1 MKNEEKELLVKD
13 LCGRLQHSVMLDVTF
28 HNDTDEYANAFT
40 MVGIMESEVLIEP
53 EYDEESMGM
62 MDTRPIRIPIE
73 DVRPYLR
80 PMDSMTED
88 ERDEYN
94 KQHHLAGSGKWLVWE
109 DEVNTRTDFL
119 NAHLLDHRGL
129 IEKGLAL
136 EAPKGMYNF

>member
-1 MKNEEKELLVKD
+1 MKTEEKELLVKD
-13 LCGRLQHSVMLDVTF
+13 LCGRLQHGVMLNVTSRYA
-28 HNDTDEYANAFT
+28 NGEYA

-73 DVRPYLR
+73 DVKPYLR

-94 KQHHLAGSGKWLVWE
+94 EQHHLAGSGKWLVWE
-109 DEVNTRTDFL
+109 NEVNARTDFL

-129 IEKGLAL
+129 IEKGLANK
-136 EAPKGMYNF
+136 APKGMYNF